1 MPQVSNNLQ
10 LSSHIQETGTT
21 KLDKVSMKDFAFWLP
36 HTKVHL
42 PEGVPAVSTFSELI
56 TLPLSQIGYIYREF

>member
-21 KLDKVSMKDFAFWLP
+21 KLMLRIVGTVGYEINYQPWGLGCESRWEHYQTLNFRLDI
-36 HTKVHL
+36 
-42 PEGVPAVSTFSELI
+42 LI
-56 TLPLSQIGYIYREF
+56 LGIDLTV